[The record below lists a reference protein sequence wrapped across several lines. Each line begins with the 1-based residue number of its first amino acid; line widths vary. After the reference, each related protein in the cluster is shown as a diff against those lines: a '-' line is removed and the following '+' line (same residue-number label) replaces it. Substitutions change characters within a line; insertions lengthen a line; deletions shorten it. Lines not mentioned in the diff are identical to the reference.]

1 MQSSQSH
8 RATVIGIDLRT
19 GMVKLD
25 LNGEEKAL
33 QLAGLYGSSADHP
46 EEGDRVFVSL
56 EEDGTPV
63 AARFERRAPEPRA

>member
-1 MQSSQSH
+1 
-8 RATVIGIDLRT
+8 
-19 GMVKLD
+19 MVKLD